1 MAEQASGTEAR
12 GLVPERPV
20 ASPPKTQ
27 GQLAESRLR
36 LAAETRRSLQ
46 EATATEV
53 GRRVAVRRTG
63 RGLARRLLPRR
74 DRRGIE
80 RRGNYVAP
88 GTPPAEQFARAQV
101 LGLQRLVETETPGMT
116 LRIPVADLQRLFP
129 QGPTAEPVPVP
140 PDLLDQL
147 GDVLPT
153 GGGTSRLADLLTTC
167 RAELAAR
174 ARAAATPGPN
184 GHGPHGPHEPPPPP
198 PPPPPSPPRDA
209 PPARREL
216 AAANGDTARP
226 TLLEQLAALLA
237 SDPGS
242 ELAPRPGADT
252 IGRDLATDLP
262 PGPADTTAYYDF
274 HHLQVAWAHVWTS
287 ALDGLTVDAVTDLYE
302 GIVDVVDPRFIPV
315 DDSEVEELDDLIQA
329 AADAVAV
336 ANGTPGLDA
345 PAELVTWLP
354 SLASMWTSLSADDQ
368 EWLRF
373 LNWVDAFL
381 YAISL
386 IPGISGTA
394 ADVTTGGEWPEE
406 WLDAVPLADV
416 RSDGGDWGRN
426 QAEEYLA
433 GLDPAEAPPAPGLAR
448 LEGLLTGL
456 NERLAEPHQFDV
468 FVPDS
473 YNYGILTT
481 YRQRWVPLEYQVGDL
496 VASLPL
502 SPGETRS
509 FETKRVVKTSR
520 TQKEIEHSLASRT
533 GESTTTGRVESEIVQ
548 KASNATNFAMS
559 AEGSMAVG
567 VMSFSANNSF
577 GANQAA
583 DSAETKRSLRE
594 ATSRAAQEYRNERT
608 LEIATEDV
616 ITTETVERRT
626 ISNPNNEL
634 TVTYL
639 LYELQ
644 RRFEV
649 AEQLQAI
656 QPVVMVAFE
665 VPTPDEIDEAWLVA
679 NAWVLRR
686 VILDDRFLPALD
698 CLTEAFA
705 GDELGVAIVSAQWD
719 AQMQA
724 IAALRD
730 NVESSIAVRDMARA
744 ALAEAAATV
753 AGRDGLIKNLGE
765 ALFPSKADEDEIV
778 TAQRE
783 SAQQG
788 LDWADADLAA
798 QRARLEAGVNALQQ
812 ATVAYVDALRQ
823 RTNRRVAIDQLR
835 VHVKENIL
843 HYMQA
848 IWSHEPTDQRYFR
861 LYDLPVQWPEPDR
874 SAYTMALNDRGFL
887 TSGDLELPPQDPP
900 QQIASGATAPEAPP
914 AVADGIGGYT
924 PGTLTLY
931 VPPPTL
937 GPERRLDEVADVDT
951 LIGFKGNYAMFPLR
965 EGNAITDYMAQ
976 AYLDSY
982 FGVVDPDPFG
992 EVPTTTQAVE
1002 LAECAWNRP
1011 DTTDEDREE
1020 ITEWL
1025 LSVMAAQER
1034 ISEEIIVPTG
1044 QLFMEA
1050 LPGAHPL
1057 LEDFKLRHRALDV
1070 ERAVVDVKV
1079 RQTELLRRAARLLA
1093 DDLADPDIEQRIEVS
1108 GSATAPAIELDV
1120 PPVPAVGSQAE
1131 TSGAS

>member
-1 MAEQASGTEAR
+1 M
-12 GLVPERPV
+12 
-20 ASPPKTQ
+20 
-27 GQLAESRLR
+27 
-36 LAAETRRSLQ
+36 
-46 EATATEV
+46 
-53 GRRVAVRRTG
+53 
-63 RGLARRLLPRR
+63 
-74 DRRGIE
+74 
-80 RRGNYVAP
+80 
-88 GTPPAEQFARAQV
+88 
-101 LGLQRLVETETPGMT
+101 
-116 LRIPVADLQRLFP
+116 
-129 QGPTAEPVPVP
+129 
-140 PDLLDQL
+140 
-147 GDVLPT
+147 
-153 GGGTSRLADLLTTC
+153 
-167 RAELAAR
+167 
-174 ARAAATPGPN
+174 
-184 GHGPHGPHEPPPPP
+184 
-198 PPPPPSPPRDA
+198 
-209 PPARREL
+209 
-216 AAANGDTARP
+216 
-226 TLLEQLAALLA
+226 LLA

-242 ELAPRPGADT
+242 DLTPRPGAEA
-252 IGRDLATDLP
+252 IGEDLATNLP

-274 HHLQVAWAHVWTS
+274 HHLQVAWSSIWTS
-287 ALDGLTVDAVTDLYE
+287 ALDGMTVAAVSDLYE
-302 GIVDVVDPRFIPV
+302 SIVDVVDPTVIPV
-315 DDSEVEELDDLIQA
+315 DDSEIGELEDLLQA

-354 SLASMWTSLSADDQ
+354 SLAGVWTALSLDDQ
-368 EWLRF
+368 EWIRF
-373 LNWVDAFL
+373 LNWVDTMI
-381 YAISL
+381 YGISL
-386 IPGISGTA
+386 VPGISGTV
-394 ADVTTGGEWPEE
+394 ADFYDSDEWPEE
-406 WLDAVPLADV
+406 WLESVLLSAVKAG
-416 RSDGGDWGRN
+416 GGDWGRI

-433 GLDPAEAPPAPGLAR
+433 GLDPVEAPPTPGLAR

-456 NERLAEPHQFDV
+456 NERLAEPHQFDI

-473 YNYGILTT
+473 YNFGILTT
-481 YRQRWVPLEYQVGDL
+481 YRQRWEPLEYQVGDL

-502 SPGETRS
+502 SPGESRS

-559 AEGSMAVG
+559 AEGSMAMGIVEFG
-567 VMSFSANNSF
+567 GSNTF

-583 DSAETKRSLRE
+583 DSAETKRNLRE
-594 ATSRAAQEYRNERT
+594 ATARAAQEYRDERT
-608 LEIATEDV
+608 LEIATEDTV
-616 ITTETVERRT
+616 TSETVEKRT

-649 AEQLQAI
+649 AEQLHAI
-656 QPVVMVAFE
+656 QPVVMVAFD
-665 VPTPDEIDEAWLVA
+665 VPSPDEIDEAWLVV

-698 CLTEAFA
+698 YLTDAFG
-705 GDELGVAIVSAQWD
+705 GDELGVAVVAAQWD

-730 NVESSIAVRDMARA
+730 NVETSTAVRDMARA
-744 ALAEAAATV
+744 ALAVAASTV

-788 LDWADADLAA
+788 LDWADADLLA
-798 QRARLEAGVNALQQ
+798 QRNRLEASVNALQQ
-812 ATVAYVDALRQ
+812 ATATYVDALRQ

-848 IWSHEPTDQRYFR
+848 IWAHEPTDQRYFR
-861 LYDLPVQWPEPDR
+861 LYDLPIQWPETD
-874 SAYTMALNDRGFL
+874 SGGYAMALNDRGFL
-887 TSGDLELPPQDPP
+887 TSGDVPHQAPP
-900 QQIASGATAPEAPP
+900 QQIASGNGAPEPPP
-914 AVADGIGGYT
+914 AVGASIGGYS
-924 PGTLTLY
+924 PGTLTVY

-937 GPERRLDEVADVDT
+937 GPERRLDEVADVDN
-951 LIGFKGNYAMFPLR
+951 LLGFKGNYAMFPLR

-976 AYLDSY
+976 AFLDSY

-992 EVPTTTQAVE
+992 QVPTTTQAVE
-1002 LAECAWNRP
+1002 LAECAWDRP
-1011 DTTDEDREE
+1011 ETTDEDREE
-1020 ITEWL
+1020 ITAWL
-1025 LSVMAAQER
+1025 IAVMAAQER

-1079 RQTELLRRAARLLA
+1079 RQTELLRRAARLMTG
-1093 DDLADPDIEQRIEVS
+1093 DLADPDIEQRIEVS
-1108 GSATAPAIELDV
+1108 GVEPTVEIDA
-1120 PPVPAVGSQAE
+1120 PPVTPPVAE
-1131 TSGAS
+1131 PTGA